1 MAKHFSLRN
10 RRICDKWVELS
21 LKSSKSPNEEIS
33 LIKKNYNT
41 NIRRVQSVKQRKQKE
56 QMIRDSNWYKTD
68 IKIPQ

>member
-33 LIKKNYNT
+33 LIKKT
-41 NIRRVQSVKQRKQKE
+41 IIRISEECKVSSKGNKKNR
-56 QMIRDSNWYKTD
+56 W
-68 IKIPQ
+68 